1 MRAGHAEDEGATVKN
16 YAIICENGVC
26 VFIKQFGVCVLYIKS
41 HNESG
46 NRKQTWC
53 FWDGWIKPTL

>member
-16 YAIICENGVC
+16 DAIICENGVC

-46 NRKQTWC
+46 NRKQPWC
-53 FWDGWIKPTL
+53 F